1 MTIPVSLSALLI
13 WSAIIACVVLLIT
26 LGWKL
31 VKRFLKIWLVV
42 IVVLLLLKFL
52 LGIHLV

>member
-1 MTIPVSLSALLI
+1 MAIDWSALIFFSLV
-13 WSAIIACVVLLIT
+13 IACIVLLIS

-42 IVVLLLLKFL
+42 VVLLLILKFG
-52 LGIHLV
+52 LGVPII